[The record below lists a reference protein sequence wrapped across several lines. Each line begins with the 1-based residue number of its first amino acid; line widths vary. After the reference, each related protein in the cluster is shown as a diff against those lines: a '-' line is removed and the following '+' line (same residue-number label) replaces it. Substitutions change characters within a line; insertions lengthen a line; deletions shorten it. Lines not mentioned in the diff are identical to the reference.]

1 MAVNLG
7 LAGGW
12 GRAIPGCL
20 GLAVGIGALFVL
32 ALSGMGAVLAAS
44 PSLFEA
50 LQIAGAVFLAYLGVR
65 TILKKPRGAS
75 LIGHQDE
82 AEGGLV
88 REFFKC
94 AAISASN
101 PQPIIF
107 GLTVLPQ
114 FIDPT
119 LSYTLQSAVMIAVY
133 TLIVFVFMLAY
144 AVLAARARV
153 FLSGPRGPRLI
164 NIISGSVF
172 LLLSAFL
179 LWRALA

>member
-1 MAVNLG
+1 M
-7 LAGGW
+7 
-12 GRAIPGCL
+12 
-20 GLAVGIGALFVL
+20 
-32 ALSGMGAVLAAS
+32 
-44 PSLFEA
+44 
-50 LQIAGAVFLAYLGVR
+50 
-65 TILKKPRGAS
+65 
-75 LIGHQDE
+75 
-82 AEGGLV
+82 
-88 REFFKC
+88 
-94 AAISASN
+94 
-101 PQPIIF
+101 
-107 GLTVLPQ
+107 LPQ